1 MHKIREFQRLLIAA
15 QDMEMVK
22 FAAII
27 AEQKLL
33 ASRIERYRVSKMQ
46 VRKDAATIIDLSSIL
61 AQRVSD
67 KWSSWIDLEIRNQID
82 EMTKLAVVLE
92 EQKKQ
97 SQIAFGRVSAFKKLA
112 KKKNEKR
119 RPTP

>member
-1 MHKIREFQRLLIAA
+1 MHKIREFQRLLNAA

-22 FAAII
+22 LAAII
-27 AEQKLL
+27 AEQKLI

-46 VRKDAATIIDLSSIL
+46 VRKDAATVIDLSSIP
-61 AQRVSD
+61 AQRVNN
-67 KWSSWIDLEIRNQID
+67 KWSAWIDLEIRKQID

-97 SQIAFGRVSAFKKLA
+97 SQIAFGRVNAFKKLA

-119 RPTP
+119 RPSP